1 MIIFHGDSLSVRTA
15 RAGIEDVTRELM
27 DSIPACL
34 IAVNKDLKVET
45 FNRACSE
52 LCEALGARISAGMD
66 IYAVFGD
73 ESLAK
78 MLDEAAHGKATKHAG
93 YQLEKAR
100 PGEMYFDLFAT
111 PLAGG
116 AALMAIDSTERCRA
130 IRGMEAARSEAEF
143 YVDLMSHDIRNFNQV
158 TMGYIELLQLT
169 DGLSGTERS
178 YLEKAQ
184 KGVTGSNRLI
194 DNIKKVRLIRQFAG
208 RNLSRIDLGEILE
221 KDAQDVEKATP
232 SAKVTFAFDPE
243 ERRYVT
249 ADDYVHEIFRHIME
263 NAAKYDPHPEKLI
276 EVRVRPARKDDV
288 SYWSVSIADH
298 GAGIPEDKKKSIFE
312 RMTRTT
318 KGAGVGLSIVSVL
331 VQKYG
336 GHIRVEDRVKGD
348 PSQGSV
354 FTVEL
359 PKA

>member
-1 MIIFHGDSLSVRTA
+1 MN
-15 RAGIEDVTRELM
+15 DVTRELL
-27 DSIPACL
+27 DSMPACL
-34 IAVNKDLKVET
+34 IAVNKDLKVEM

-52 LCEALGARISAGMD
+52 LCEALGAGISAGMD
-66 IYAVFGD
+66 IYSVFRD
-73 ESLAK
+73 EHVAK
-78 MLDEAAHGKATKHAG
+78 MLDEAAHGKASRRAG
-93 YQLEKAR
+93 YRLEKAR
-100 PGEMYFDLFAT
+100 PGEMYFDLFAM

-116 AALMAIDSTERCRA
+116 AALMAVDSTERCRA
-130 IRGMEAARSEAEF
+130 IQGMEAARSEAEF

-169 DGLSGTERS
+169 DSLSDTERS

-208 RNLSRIDLGEILE
+208 KNLARMDLGEILE
-221 KDAQDVEKATP
+221 KDAEEVIKASP
-232 SAKVTFAFDPE
+232 SARITLAYDTGE
-243 ERRYVT
+243 GRYVM
-249 ADDYVHEIFRHIME
+249 ADDYVHEIFRHIIE
-263 NAAKYDPHPEKLI
+263 NAVKYDPHPEKLI
-276 EVRVRPARKDDV
+276 EVGVRPVQKDGE

-298 GAGIPEDKKKSIFE
+298 GAGIPEDKKKSVFE
-312 RMTRTT
+312 RMTKTT

-336 GHIRVEDRVKGD
+336 GRIRVEDRVKGD
-348 PSQGSV
+348 SSQGSV

-359 PKA
+359 PQA